1 MLDVPQLLSRLKIS
15 LPRSSAAAC
24 AMCSMG
30 GVGSTALA
38 RHVGSIS
45 DKTIREHAYT
55 PNVYEGDKGIRLG
68 YMYGNPYDAVLSV
81 FRRNFQDMHSK
92 AMNINSPTPYKS
104 LKGVSIEQY
113 AEEAVDYFNIQRQ
126 FDNWT
131 NPDLVKHP
139 TILIKYEG
147 LVDSIDDIL
156 GFFEST
162 EPFEVRGR
170 NSAWMK
176 ESPKVIDGLQ
186 TMYGDLAKQI
196 EAMPAVKIL
205 LPKQWQGLVDID

>member
-15 LPRSSAAAC
+15 LPRSGTGQY

-38 RHVGSIS
+38 RHVNSIS

-55 PNVYEGDKGIRLG
+55 PSVYDQDKGIRLG

-81 FRRNFQDMHSK
+81 FRRDFQDMHSK

-113 AEEAVDYFNIQRQ
+113 AEEAVDHFNIQRQ

-131 NPDLVKHP
+131 NPATVKHP

-147 LVDSIDDIL
+147 LGDSIEKIL
-156 GFFEST
+156 AFFESDK
-162 EPFEVRGR
+162 PFEVRSR

-176 ESPKVIDGLQ
+176 ESPQVIDGLQ
-186 TMYGDLAKQI
+186 KMYGSLAQQI
-196 EAMPAVKIL
+196 EEMPPVKIL
-205 LPKQWQGLVDID
+205 LPNNWEGLVD